1 METSESVNTR
11 IRSALFNYGVAVL
24 SVTAALLITQSLKPT
39 VFPTPLFF
47 GAIVISTWFGGTG
60 PGLVA
65 VVLATLLLDFYF
77 VSPIRGF
84 AVHTADLPYLAEF
97 ILPALLSGWFT
108 RKRKEAE
115 TALKE
120 ARDQL
125 DVKVQERTAQLR
137 RTNEQLQS
145 EIAERKRAEET
156 VHKTQADLAHLTRI
170 MTMSELATSIAHEV
184 NQPLAA
190 VVTNGDACMRW
201 LAVEPP
207 NLERA
212 RDSVTRIIHE
222 GNRASEVI
230 KRIRTLSKKASL
242 QKSALGVKEIIQD
255 VLGLVGPELV
265 KNQVGL
271 TCELQPDL
279 PRVFGDRVQ
288 LQQVLL
294 NLIMNSIE
302 AMEGVTQQQPR
313 ELLIKSEMS
322 DGGQVVVS
330 VRDSGMGLDEQQH
343 EHIFEAFFTTKSE
356 GVGMGLSISRTIIE
370 AHGGRLWATANSGP
384 GATFQFTLPTAESGL

>member
-1 METSESVNTR
+1 
-11 IRSALFNYGVAVL
+11 
-24 SVTAALLITQSLKPT
+24 
-39 VFPTPLFF
+39 
-47 GAIVISTWFGGTG
+47 
-60 PGLVA
+60 
-65 VVLATLLLDFYF
+65 
-77 VSPIRGF
+77 
-84 AVHTADLPYLAEF
+84 
-97 ILPALLSGWFT
+97 
-108 RKRKEAE
+108 
-115 TALKE
+115 
-120 ARDQL
+120 
-125 DVKVQERTAQLR
+125 
-137 RTNEQLQS
+137 
-145 EIAERKRAEET
+145 
-156 VHKTQADLAHLTRI
+156 
-170 MTMSELATSIAHEV
+170 
-184 NQPLAA
+184 
-190 VVTNGDACMRW
+190 
-201 LAVEPP
+201 
-207 NLERA
+207 
-212 RDSVTRIIHE
+212 VTRIIHE

-242 QKSALGVKEIIQD
+242 QKSALGMKEVIQD

-265 KNQVGL
+265 KNRVEL

-294 NLIMNSIE
+294 NLIMNAIE
-302 AMEGVTQQQPR
+302 AMAGVTQQQPR

-384 GATFQFTLPTAESGL
+384 GATFQFTLPTAETGL